1 MTMPSHP
8 RAPEPPPPPPPAVP
22 AKKGMKRGVVVFL
35 VFANVLV
42 FGALGAVWWAAQKV
56 SSSVSTI
63 PSPDLSLAGTP
74 ELSEPRTFLLVG
86 SDSRENLEDLTNFGA
101 AGGQRADVIILL
113 QALPDEGRLQLLSIP
128 RDLRIN
134 YDGRIG
140 RINATFGDGPANLV
154 GAVSAETGL
163 PIHHYLQV
171 EFGGFASIIDAIG
184 GIRLTFPYPARD
196 RSSGLSVDAGT
207 QLLDGQT
214 ALSYARSR
222 KYQELRN
229 GEWVSVDANDI
240 GRTRRQQDVLLA
252 ILTQVDRPTS
262 LGGFENLVDAL
273 GGFVIADSGF
283 DAEAIIQLAWSMRS
297 ISGADVESMTLPV
310 EGFEE
315 NGTSYVVRNEP
326 AASNVIDA
334 FGAGTTMTIDA
345 EARIQVQNGN
355 GIAGSASAVATQL
368 ADAGFDV
375 VGTVDSVRSDYQTT
389 KIVAGAARLAL
400 AQAVADALGYGEV
413 VVGRTPADI
422 EVLVIV
428 GADAPTG

>member
-184 GIRLTFPYPARD
+184 G
-196 RSSGLSVDAGT
+196 
-207 QLLDGQT
+207 
-214 ALSYARSR
+214 
-222 KYQELRN
+222 
-229 GEWVSVDANDI
+229 
-240 GRTRRQQDVLLA
+240 
-252 ILTQVDRPTS
+252 
-262 LGGFENLVDAL
+262 
-273 GGFVIADSGF
+273 F
-283 DAEAIIQLAWSMRS
+283 D
-297 ISGADVESMTLPV
+297 
-310 EGFEE
+310 
-315 NGTSYVVRNEP
+315 
-326 AASNVIDA
+326 
-334 FGAGTTMTIDA
+334 
-345 EARIQVQNGN
+345 
-355 GIAGSASAVATQL
+355 
-368 ADAGFDV
+368 
-375 VGTVDSVRSDYQTT
+375 
-389 KIVAGAARLAL
+389 
-400 AQAVADALGYGEV
+400 
-413 VVGRTPADI
+413 
-422 EVLVIV
+422 
-428 GADAPTG
+428 